1 MFDTLKA
8 LGDQLLAQ
16 TAPTPPSVMQAIFS
30 LLALFVGLSA
40 LMVGVTRNLFHSL
53 LCLVA
58 TLFGVAAIYF
68 MLEAEFVGV
77 SQILVYV
84 GAISTLI
91 TFAVMLT
98 KGMMFGGTSPVN
110 RQSLIAVIIS
120 GLLFVTLTGVL
131 TNIPWPAGNEIVP
144 NDASLIAGLGES
156 FVTTYLIAFELMAM
170 LLLVALAGAILLA
183 RDRKPKA

>member
-8 LGDQLLAQ
+8 LGDQLIAQ

-68 MLEAEFVGV
+68 MLEAEFVASADV
-77 SQILVYV
+77 SLCRCNL
-84 GAISTLI
+84 LI
-91 TFAVMLT
+91 TCSYVD

-110 RQSLIAVIIS
+110 RQSLIPVIIS

-131 TNIPWPAGNEIVP
+131 TNIPWPAGN
-144 NDASLIAGLGES
+144 GS
-156 FVTTYLIAFELMAM
+156 FPTMH
-170 LLLVALAGAILLA
+170 G
-183 RDRKPKA
+183 DR

>member
-1 MFDTLKA
+1 MCIRD
-8 LGDQLLAQ
+8 
-16 TAPTPPSVMQAIFS
+16 S
-30 LLALFVGLSA
+30 
-40 LMVGVTRNLFHSL
+40 FHSL

-98 KGMMFGGTSPVN
+98 KGMMFGGTSQVN

-131 TNIPWPAGNEIVP
+131 TNIPWPVGDV
-144 NDASLIAGLGES
+144 
-156 FVTTYLIAFELMAM
+156 YKRQLMW
-170 LLLVALAGAILLA
+170 
-183 RDRKPKA
+183 K